1 MGRKNAPEAKGEIFM
16 DKRGIDV
23 SSWQGV
29 IDWDAVKSSGVE
41 FAILRSS
48 FGSPSP
54 SQVDNQ
60 FYNNVKGAQAAGIP
74 IGAYHYGYAV
84 TEEEARNEAGF
95 FLDTVKGIRFEY
107 PLYYDVEDSA
117 TMGSL
122 DRDALTKVIRAFC
135 ETVEKAGYYVG
146 IYASLNWL
154 TNKFYPD
161 QLPYDVWVAQYYS
174 EDQYDGHHGMW
185 QYTSGGTVGGI
196 AGKVDM
202 NIAYRDFPKLIKDK
216 GLNGWGSGESGGSGG
231 SEEGSGG
238 ERDDRLGIGH
248 CVADVL
254 NVRSGPGTD
263 YPVVYQISTGNM
275 VDVLKISE
283 NGWLQINCLH
293 GVGWCAAQYIQWSP
307 FESQQPPDWD
317 RPLHSGCIERPHRK
331 RPGLSG
337 SVSAVPGEYG
347 RCAHSQR
354 PVASDQLPSGLRL
367 CASQYIDW
375 FRTNLQVPAIGVGKC
390 TADVL
395 NIRSGP
401 ATDLPY
407 CSLFPKA
414 IWWMCWRITAEAGFG
429 FDAFWV
435 QAGAPLSILT
445 GAGTTIKKA
454 KALKKAPR
462 KSAALFPKTILA

>member
-1 MGRKNAPEAKGEIFM
+1 M
-16 DKRGIDV
+16 
-23 SSWQGV
+23 
-29 IDWDAVKSSGVE
+29 
-41 FAILRSS
+41 
-48 FGSPSP
+48 
-54 SQVDNQ
+54 DNQ

-307 FESQQPPDWD
+307 FESQQPPI
-317 RPLHSGCIERPHRK
+317 GI
-331 RPGLSG
+331 
-337 SVSAVPGEYG
+337 G
-347 RCAHSQR
+347 R
-354 PVASDQLPSGLRL
+354 
-367 CASQYIDW
+367 
-375 FRTNLQVPAIGVGKC
+375 C

-395 NIRSGP
+395 NVRTGSGLDYPAAFQLSQGNMSMCSQPAVSGFRS
-401 ATDLPY
+401 T
-407 CSLFPKA
+407 
-414 IWWMCWRITAEAGFG
+414 
-429 FDAFWV
+429 AFWAPLV
-435 QAGAPLSILT
+435 RFPVYRLVPHQFAGARHRRGKMYGGCAQYPFGSGHGSFRT
-445 GAGTTIKKA
+445 VHYFRRQYGGCAGG
-454 KALKKAPR
+454 
-462 KSAALFPKTILA
+462 

>member
-1 MGRKNAPEAKGEIFM
+1 M

-216 GLNGWGSGESGGSGG
+216 GLNGWGSGARKKVPAESGM
-231 SEEGSGG
+231 
-238 ERDDRLGIGH
+238 IG
-248 CVADVL
+248 
-254 NVRSGPGTD
+254 
-263 YPVVYQISTGNM
+263 
-275 VDVLKISE
+275 
-283 NGWLQINCLH
+283 W
-293 GVGWCAAQYIQWSP
+293 
-307 FESQQPPDWD
+307 ES
-317 RPLHSGCIERPHRK
+317 
-331 RPGLSG
+331 
-337 SVSAVPGEYG
+337 
-347 RCAHSQR
+347 
-354 PVASDQLPSGLRL
+354 
-367 CASQYIDW
+367 
-375 FRTNLQVPAIGVGKC
+375 
-390 TADVL
+390 
-395 NIRSGP
+395 
-401 ATDLPY
+401 ATV
-407 CSLFPKA
+407 
-414 IWWMCWRITAEAGFG
+414 WRMC
-429 FDAFWV
+429 
-435 QAGAPLSILT
+435 
-445 GAGTTIKKA
+445 
-454 KALKKAPR
+454 
-462 KSAALFPKTILA
+462 

>member
-1 MGRKNAPEAKGEIFM
+1 M

-307 FESQQPPDWD
+307 FESQQPPI
-317 RPLHSGCIERPHRK
+317 GI
-331 RPGLSG
+331 
-337 SVSAVPGEYG
+337 G
-347 RCAHSQR
+347 R
-354 PVASDQLPSGLRL
+354 
-367 CASQYIDW
+367 
-375 FRTNLQVPAIGVGKC
+375 C

-395 NIRSGP
+395 NVRTGSGLDYP
-401 ATDLPY
+401 AAFQLSQGNMVDVLTASGQWLQINCLLGSGGALPSISTGSAPICRCPPSAWENVRRMCSISVRVRPRIFPY

-414 IWWMCWRITAEAGFG
+414 IWWMCWRITAEAGFE

-445 GAGTTIKKA
+445 GAGTTNKKG
-454 KALKKAPR
+454 KSSQ
-462 KSAALFPKTILA
+462 KSAAKIRGAFPKTILA